1 MWEEIV
7 VGIIRLN
14 MQGRKKKK
22 HLEKL
27 GNKWSSYKL
36 LKSVCLGRGTSSR
49 AEVRQEMIS

>member
-1 MWEEIV
+1 MGGNCSGDYKIKYA
-7 VGIIRLN
+7 GK
-14 MQGRKKKK
+14 KKKK